1 VLAAILE
8 NIYALMYATEYLKTS
23 HTFLQKASVCY
34 LKSLKKYSRE
44 IQTEQLKYFVEGFKY
59 ASDL

>member
-1 VLAAILE
+1 
-8 NIYALMYATEYLKTS
+8 MYATEYLKTS